1 MVYLGADHRG
11 FYLKE
16 KIKKYLEGL
25 GYKVVD
31 LGNKIFDPK
40 DDYPDFAK
48 PVALKVAKNP
58 AKDKGILFCG
68 SGNGMAIAANKA
80 RGVRAILGFN
90 EKIAR
95 MSREHN
101 DANVLCLP
109 ADFLKFET
117 AKKIVKIWLDTSFSK
132 EARHIRRLKKIE
144 RMEKPRKQTF

>member
-1 MVYLGADHRG
+1 MVYLGADHQG
-11 FYLKE
+11 FFLKE
-16 KIKKYLEGL
+16 KIKKYLENL
-25 GYKVVD
+25 NYKVVD

-68 SGNGMAIAANKA
+68 SGNGMVIAANKIKKI
-80 RGVRAILGFN
+80 RAVPGFN
-90 EKIAR
+90 EKEAKL
-95 MSREHN
+95 SREHN

-109 ADFLKFET
+109 ADFLSFDKAE
-117 AKKIVKIWLDTSFSK
+117 KIIKTWLDTSFSK

>member
-117 AKKIVKIWLDTSFSK
+117 AKKIVKIWLETEFSK
-132 EARHIRRLKKIE
+132 EKRHIRRLKKIKKM
-144 RMEKPRKQTF
+144 R